1 MKTIAWALALSLGAL
16 LTVPLAFVMFITTL
30 ATPAVAAN
38 TCTPPASAAGLPQPG
53 SPRQASLHN
62 PPTEIPAA
70 VQALYPAATVM
81 LAGAVDGERPQRVQW
96 IGMVLALGAVMLVAV
111 G

>member
-16 LTVPLAFVMFITTL
+16 LTIPLALVLFVTTL

-38 TCTPPASAAGLPQPG
+38 TCTPPASAIGLPQPG

-62 PPTEIPAA
+62 PPAEIPAA
-70 VQALYPAATVM
+70 VLALYEAAATRYG
-81 LAGAVDGERPQRVQW
+81 LPWTCLLYTSDAADE
-96 IGMVLALGAVMLVAV
+96 
-111 G
+111 